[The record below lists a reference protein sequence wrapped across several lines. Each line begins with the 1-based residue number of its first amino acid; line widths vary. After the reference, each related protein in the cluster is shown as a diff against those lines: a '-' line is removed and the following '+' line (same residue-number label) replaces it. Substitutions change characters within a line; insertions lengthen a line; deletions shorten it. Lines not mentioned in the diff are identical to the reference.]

1 MAEVLANGVTLHVQ
15 RLGGG
20 DATPVVFLHGLVM
33 DNLSSW
39 YFTVANRVAA
49 RAPALLY
56 DLRGHGRS
64 ERPAGGYSM
73 ADMVADLAALLDA
86 EGADRVQLVGN
97 SFGGQLAL
105 AFAVTHPQRV
115 DRIALVDAHIG
126 GSGWGDRMVDT
137 LSLEGEE
144 RDRVIAREFA
154 SWLGRHSER
163 KRNRLARSAEALVHG
178 TSLLADL
185 RSSPTLDADALARI
199 ACPVLAIYGQES
211 DVLDDGRALADAL
224 PACELRVLPGCSHS
238 VLWEAT
244 DTVRD
249 ALIAWST
256 PKPPARALTVGPGSR
271 RYLFVVPPLAG
282 HINPA
287 VSVAES
293 LRARGHRVAWVGHRT
308 MLGRLLPADSTV
320 FALDDEVPTDIAD
333 RASARAHATR
343 GAERLKFLW
352 EEFFVPLARAM
363 RPGVEAAVDAFEPEV
378 MIVDQQAIAG
388 ALVARKRELPWA
400 TLATTSADL
409 VDPLAGL
416 PKVRAWLDG
425 LLADLS
431 REAGLEQIAGGDRSP
446 RRVIAFTSAELLG
459 DVPLGDEVALVGP
472 ATARRPQP
480 TPFPWEQLQPRKRIL
495 VSLGTVNAG
504 AGARFYGEVATAA
517 AQLDA
522 QVILVAPADAVPEPP
537 AGMIVADFVPQL
549 ALLPE
554 LDAVVCHAGHNT
566 VVESLGHGL
575 PLVVA
580 PIKDD
585 QPVIADQVV
594 RAGAGIRVKFG
605 RVRAAQL
612 ADAVTRVL
620 TEPEFRRAA
629 ERIRDSLAAAGG
641 AERAADL
648 LEELS

>member
-1 MAEVLANGVTLHVQ
+1 MAEVRANGVALHVQ
-15 RLGGG
+15 RLGDG
-20 DATPVVFLHGLVM
+20 DAPPVVFLHGLVM

-49 RAPALLY
+49 RARVLLY

-86 EGADRVQLVGN
+86 EGAERAQLVGN

-105 AFAVTHPQRV
+105 AFAATHPERV

-144 RDRVIAREFA
+144 RDRVIARELA

-163 KRNRLARSAEALVHG
+163 KRNRLARSAEALVYG

-199 ACPVLAIYGQES
+199 SCPVLAIYGEKS
-211 DVLDDGRALADAL
+211 DVLDDGRALATAL

-249 ALIAWST
+249 ALITWST
-256 PKPPARALTVGPGSR
+256 PRPPARALTVGPGSR

-293 LRARGHRVAWVGHRT
+293 LRARGHEVAWVGHRT
-308 MLGRLLPADSTV
+308 MLGRLLPADSHV

-363 RPGVEAAVDAFEPEV
+363 RPGVEAAVDAFDPDV

-388 ALVARKRELPWA
+388 ALVARKRQLPWA

-425 LLADLS
+425 LLAELS
-431 REAGLEQIAGGDRSP
+431 REAGLEPIAGGDRSP
-446 RRVIAFTSAELLG
+446 QRVIAFTSAELLG
-459 DVPLGDEVALVGP
+459 DVALGDEVALVGP
-472 ATARRPQP
+472 ATARRPQA
-480 TPFPWEQLQPRKRIL
+480 TPFPWDRLEERPRVL

-504 AGARFYGEVATAA
+504 AGARFYGEVARAA

-549 ALLPE
+549 ALLPK

-566 VVESLGHGL
+566 VVETLGHGL

-605 RVRAAQL
+605 RVRAAKL
-612 ADAVTRVL
+612 ADAITRVL

-641 AERAADL
+641 ADRAADL